1 MCSVNEGAGECV
13 AHRRKGDLLQVRRDL
28 RKGREGEGAGDK
40 EEGGSALEQPEE
52 VRMTKQ
58 VAGDVERSHRRRSTC
73 RHLCGA
79 PAPRRFSSGR
89 KVASGSLTRNVG
101 CSEDLRRLP
110 AHVGEPLP
118 KGRND
123 PCSPQ
128 EQKDS

>member
-1 MCSVNEGAGECV
+1 MGGHFNGIEDQGFTRGEV
-13 AHRRKGDLLQVRRDL
+13 GERD
-28 RKGREGEGAGDK
+28 EGAGDK

-79 PAPRRFSSGR
+79 PEPRWFSSGR